1 MAINEMS
8 DIDKAQD
15 LAMQAH
21 VGQKRKVS
29 KQPYYIHPYR
39 VYQAAISNRLSK
51 THKILALLHDTY
63 EDSKNKKY
71 VQDKI
76 KSLFGEK
83 MLKLVYALS
92 HDKNIEYN
100 TYLLKLMKGNKVAG
114 EVKMLDML
122 ENLKDNPNEKQ
133 KKKYKSAIQ
142 YLLDNKVKIDNKI
155 LSKLKKVLF

>member
-15 LAMQAH
+15 IAMQAH
-21 VGQKRKVS
+21 IGQQRKVS

-39 VYQAAISNRLSK
+39 VYQAAVSNGLSK
-51 THKILALLHDTY
+51 THKILAILHDTY
-63 EDSKNKKY
+63 EDAKNKKF

-92 HDKNIEYN
+92 HDKNMDYN
-100 TYLLKLMKGNKVAG
+100 TYLLKLMKGNKIAG

-122 ENLKDNPNEKQ
+122 ENLKDNPSEKQ
-133 KKKYKSAIQ
+133 KLKYKNAIQ
-142 YLLDNKVKIDNKI
+142 HLLNNKINIDNKV